1 MMANFR
7 ITSGYIRCL
16 GSTRVWLV
24 FLFVMTTF
32 GSSVLFG
39 QLAMPADEQVVE
51 VRIVGN
57 VTVPKS
63 RVIRTLRTR
72 AGRAYNL
79 ELIEEDVRRL
89 NNTGLFVDIKTFSQQ
104 VPGGRVVV
112 FEVLERPTLQ
122 EVKYVGNS
130 KIKTPLLEK
139 ETKLKAGES
148 LDPFAV
154 EEGRVKIEE
163 FYKTKGFGN
172 VRVTIFE
179 GDKPTDR
186 RVVYLI
192 NEGRKQK
199 ILWTSFVGNTIASD
213 SRLRTQIQSKPP
225 ILYVFKG
232 EVDRKQIDEDVDRLT
247 AYYRGLG
254 FFGARI
260 SRELEFV
267 ANQNWLKLT
276 FVIDEGPRYKI
287 RNVSFVGNK
296 RYGDEE
302 LAARLALKDGQ
313 DFNQD
318 VMNKDVA
325 TLKELY
331 GTIGYVFADVKAV
344 PGFDEMP
351 GTLDLVYNVREG
363 DRYRVG
369 QISVEIKGEYPHTKI
384 TTVLDRVSLKPGEI
398 VDIRKLRESER
409 RLRSSGLFLVDPLR
423 GAQPK
428 IVFSPPELEELETQV
443 ARDPDGESS
452 ADRGH
457 FRGQSPDPA
466 SYDSSRWSPSASG
479 QPNTQSGD
487 RCIDLTLRGQWA
499 DPRAERA
506 ATANRPHSIAPPSQ
520 PPTSQFP
527 ASQHVPA
534 QQQGEMIVRAQNGY
548 GRSIQQLQPG
558 SGYSSNQWSSSVSSA
573 QPPSS
578 IYNSPPPS
586 TTAVAPPQAISAAP
600 SQSPYQLTS
609 PNPPVSSPGS
619 GVGQPPVA
627 APGNM
632 PADPAYG
639 DPYPPMGPGGGLF
652 NPTSPFLDGPGD
664 DVLTRPLPLRV
675 RTEETTTGRL
685 MFGVG
690 VNSDAGLIGN
700 IVIDEQNFDIARI
713 PRSWEEIR
721 NATAFRGAGQRFRI
735 EAIPGTQVQR
745 YMVNFSEP
753 YLFQTNIAL
762 GLSGYFYNRWYQEW
776 DEERLGGR
784 LSFGYRFEALPD
796 LSCSFAYRGA
806 KVNIQDVV
814 DATLPELAEVMGDN
828 TLHGFRYGLTY
839 DTRDNQFLATEG
851 HQLDVSFEQVLG
863 TFSYSRAEVD
873 FSKYFLLHERPDT
886 SGRHVLSLSA
896 QLGYTGSDTPIYEHY
911 YAGGFSTI
919 RGFDFRGASPRDP
932 ATGILVGGEF
942 QAIAKIQYLFPIT
955 ADDMLRAV
963 VFCDSGVVQPT
974 ISDWRDKYRI
984 APGFGLRITM
994 PAMGPAPIAL
1004 DFAFPLSKEPGDRTE
1019 VFSFFVGF
1027 NR

>member
-1 MMANFR
+1 
-7 ITSGYIRCL
+7 
-16 GSTRVWLV
+16 RVWLV
-24 FLFVMTTF
+24 FLFAMATFYGSVM
-32 GSSVLFG
+32 FG
-39 QLAMPADEQVVE
+39 QMAMPAQEQVVE

-57 VTVPKS
+57 VAVPKS
-63 RVIRTLRTR
+63 RVIRILRTR

-89 NNTGLFVDIKTFSQQ
+89 NNTGLFVDIRTFSQQ

-112 FEVLERPTLQ
+112 FEVIERPTLK
-122 EVKYVGNS
+122 EVLYVGNS

-139 ETKLKAGES
+139 ETKLKAGEA

-154 EEGRVKIEE
+154 EEGRLKIEE
-163 FYKTKGFGN
+163 FYKSKGFGN

-179 GDKPTDR
+179 GNKPTDR

-199 ILWTSFVGNTIASD
+199 ILWTKFVGNTIAWD
-213 SRLRTQIQSKPP
+213 DRLRTQIQSKPP
-225 ILYVFKG
+225 ILYMFKG
-232 EVDRKQIDEDVDRLT
+232 EVDRKQIDEDVNRLT

-254 FFGARI
+254 FFSARI

-267 ANQNWLKLT
+267 ADQNWLILT
-276 FVIDEGPRYKI
+276 FVIAEGPRYKI
-287 RNVSFVGNK
+287 RNVSFAGN
-296 RYGDEE
+296 RRFSDEE
-302 LAARLALKDGQ
+302 LAARLNLKNGQ
-313 DFNQD
+313 DFNQAA
-318 VMNKDVA
+318 MNKDVA

-331 GTIGYVFADVKAV
+331 GRIGYVFADVKAV

-369 QISVEIKGEYPHTKI
+369 PISVEIKGEYPHTKI
-384 TTVLDRVSLKPGEI
+384 TTVLNRISLKPGDI

-409 RLRSSGLFLVDPLR
+409 RLRASGLFLVDPLS
-423 GAQPK
+423 GAQPR
-428 IVFSPPELEELETQV
+428 IVFSPPEFGELETEL
-443 ARDPDGESS
+443 ARDPDGRSS
-452 ADRGH
+452 AGGRNI
-457 FRGQSPDPA
+457 RGQSPDAVP
-466 SYDSSRWSPSASG
+466 YDTWRWSPSATG
-479 QPNTQSGD
+479 QPNAQSGD
-487 RCIDLTLRGQWA
+487 RYIDLTLRGQWA
-499 DPRAERA
+499 DPPAERA
-506 ATANRPHSIAPPSQ
+506 ATLRPTQ

-527 ASQHVPA
+527 MPQQVPA
-534 QQQGEMIVRAQNGY
+534 QQRGRRIVRGQNGY
-548 GRSIQQLQPG
+548 GRSIPQPQPG
-558 SGYSSNQWSSSVSSA
+558 SLYSTEQWSSSVSSR
-573 QPPSS
+573 QPSTS
-578 IYNSPPPS
+578 AYNSPPPS
-586 TTAVAPPQAISAAP
+586 PQTTYPQTGYPQPMGRSPAP
-600 SQSPYQLTS
+600 SQPSYPLTS
-609 PNPPVSSPGS
+609 PNPPVSSAAQ
-619 GVGQPPVA
+619 GVGRPPVA
-627 APGNM
+627 PPANM
-632 PADPAYG
+632 PADPAYENQ
-639 DPYPPMGPGGGLF
+639 YPPMGPGEGPGEGLF
-652 NPTSPFLDGPGD
+652 NPTSPFLTAPGD

-745 YMVNFSEP
+745 YMINFSEP
-753 YLFQTNIAL
+753 YLLQTNIAL
-762 GLSGYFYNRWYQEW
+762 GLSGYYYNRWYREW
-776 DEERLGGR
+776 DEERVGGR
-784 LSFGYRFEALPD
+784 MSLGYRFEALPD

-806 KVNIQDVV
+806 KINISDPI
-814 DATLPELAEVMGDN
+814 DATLPELVEVMGN
-828 TLHGFRYGLTY
+828 NRLHGFRYGLSY
-839 DTRDNQFLATEG
+839 DTRDNRFLATEG
-851 HQLDVSFEQVLG
+851 HQIDVSFEQVLG
-863 TFSYSRAEVD
+863 SFDYARVEVD
-873 FSKYFLLHERPDT
+873 VSKYFLLHERPDT
-886 SGRHVLSLSA
+886 SGRHVLSLSGR
-896 QLGYTGSDTPIYEHY
+896 LGYTGSDTPIYEHY

-932 ATGILVGGEF
+932 GTGIQVGGEF

-963 VFCDSGVVQPT
+963 VFCDTGVVQPT
-974 ISDWRDKYRI
+974 IDDWRDKYRV

-1004 DFAFPLSKEPGDRTE
+1004 DFAFPLSTERGDRTE